1 MIHHFFKSKNNA
13 RLPISPGYPDCVNC
27 HRWQAK
33 YGALEMQY
41 RNLQEECTALREER
55 RSLLIAERRE
65 SWRANWKF

>member
-1 MIHHFFKSKNNA
+1 MIHHFFKSKKNA
-13 RLPISPGYPDCVNC
+13 RNPIFSDASDCVNC

-33 YGALEMQY
+33 YGALEIQY
-41 RNLQEECTALREER
+41 QNLQEECTALREER